1 MDSKTLGEAQ
11 SSTDHFEIKIQMNRS
26 NSSKPSETQIKNTTF
41 YTEST
46 KAMMKAHILSD
57 EEG

>member
-11 SSTDHFEIKIQMNRS
+11 SSNDRLDIKIQMNG
-26 NSSKPSETQIKNTTF
+26 NSSSNPSEAQIKNSTF
-41 YTEST
+41 YSEST